1 MNSNEV
7 RKRLFKDIS
16 FLPLPPL
23 SDKVYQAV
31 SEQKKRYTEMVS
43 HRFGYFCTGG
53 HYAFPTS
60 CQR

>member
-31 SEQKKRYTEMVS
+31 SEKKKRYTEMVS
-43 HRFGYFCTGG
+43 DHDMSEKAHRKIRVKC
-53 HYAFPTS
+53 
-60 CQR
+60 